1 MNSNILI
8 SFTLLVIFIASPI
21 FGRPEPNPCRNRGS
35 LDRIQKRIDGMRG
48 MAGDQFDKG
57 KKAQSLSDYK
67 ELSKEVDDLDK
78 EVQQAQTAKDN
89 ADAAVTAAQPNPP
102 QNLLDDQQRE
112 DANLKLKTA
121 LRDAKMK
128 DRDLVKQRAGL
139 QATNY
144 RINIQ
149 LSFH

>member
-1 MNSNILI
+1 
-8 SFTLLVIFIASPI
+8 
-21 FGRPEPNPCRNRGS
+21 
-35 LDRIQKRIDGMRG
+35 MRG

-139 QATNY
+139 
-144 RINIQ
+144 
-149 LSFH
+149 